1 MTRVRRTAFAVLAG
15 FVLVAAGACSSGG
28 STNSP
33 AAGSTGTASV
43 NQSDPNAIITSVI
56 NGGSDIKSFHI
67 KIAVSGT
74 LTKEA
79 LQAELA
85 DEGITVTSD
94 VKLDGTSV
102 EGDVDVANSAVHLT
116 ANVPAL
122 PMFGNTA
129 ITGDL
134 ILVDNV
140 LYYKASLLGPKYS
153 KMDLS
158 DLTSG
163 LPVAIPSV
171 LPTPGASEMS
181 SVTDEID
188 QLRTEMQQ
196 EGVTATLVG
205 TDQIGGQTANHI
217 NISVPID
224 KINAEIAAEASGGP
238 SMTLDSASVDFW
250 VYQSNNRLAQI
261 EIKGASSALGNIDLV
276 ITITNY
282 DQPVTIT
289 APDASQIGS

>member
-1 MTRVRRTAFAVLAG
+1 MTRVRRTAFAVLVG

>member
-1 MTRVRRTAFAVLAG
+1 LTRVRRTAFAVLVG